1 MRSVRRLLALGAVGV
16 VAVLVPAAPAS
27 AHPLGNFTVNEYSGL
42 RVQPDRVLLDLVVDM
57 AEIPTFQSRS
67 DYDTNGDGRTDPAE
81 ATAYGNRACAQQAG
95 RLRLQLDGAPAPV
108 RVVSSALRFPPGQGG
123 LVTLR
128 LTCNLVAMSGLL
140 RGEHRLDF
148 HNANFTDRV
157 GWHEITAVG
166 DGATLVASTVP
177 RNSVSRQLTA
187 YPNDLLR
194 SPLNERAASLS
205 VRQPACG

>member
-95 RLRLQLDGAPAPV
+95 RLRLQLDGATPAV
-108 RVVSSALRFPPGQGG
+108 FAWVFRFCATESSPA
-123 LVTLR
+123 
-128 LTCNLVAMSGLL
+128 
-140 RGEHRLDF
+140 
-148 HNANFTDRV
+148 
-157 GWHEITAVG
+157 
-166 DGATLVASTVP
+166 
-177 RNSVSRQLTA
+177 
-187 YPNDLLR
+187 
-194 SPLNERAASLS
+194 RAACRLPST
-205 VRQPACG
+205 R